1 MTGATVATY
10 DAWVRSTIT
19 DGPMNVF
26 YGSVPMVTISPGQTL
41 LRSWWNI
48 SLKYIS
54 EEVVTY
60 PPGNSMLRAGVVWAP
75 ASTLPDDVPR
85 PITNADADWLYI
97 ETLNPRKVCLD
108 RQANVAWYIEWGH
121 DYDRSIKSMR
131 KNRETA
137 EWFTLF
143 TSWEVTGQEGTGP
156 FGIQGYSTSLDCLVR
171 VPPLAAQGG
180 EPTIASPPLP
190 SLGVTISS
198 Q

>member
-1 MTGATVATY
+1 MATY

-19 DGPMNVF
+19 NGPDNVF

-41 LRSWWNI
+41 LRSWWNLSI
-48 SLKYIS
+48 KFIS
-54 EEVVTY
+54 EAFTTY
-60 PPGNSMLRAGVVWAP
+60 PPGYSMIRGGVVWAP

-97 ETLNPRKVCLD
+97 ETFNPRIVQLD

-131 KNRETA
+131 KNREEA

-143 TSWEVTGQEGTGP
+143 TSWEVTGQEGTGAYGP
-156 FGIQGYSTSLDCLVR
+156 QGYSTSLDCLVR
-171 VPPLAAQGG
+171 VPEVQAAQGG

-190 SLGVTISS
+190 SLGVTVGSH
-198 Q
+198 